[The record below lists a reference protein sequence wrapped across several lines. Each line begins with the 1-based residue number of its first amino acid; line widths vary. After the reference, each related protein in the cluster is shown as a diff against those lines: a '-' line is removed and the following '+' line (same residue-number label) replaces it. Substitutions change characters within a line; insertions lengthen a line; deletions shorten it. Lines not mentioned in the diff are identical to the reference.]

1 MGKKI
6 TSIELHIEWE
16 ESGMTMEA
24 TARTFVPDND
34 SVDLARSY
42 AESAETF
49 GTNALKLIRKISK
62 GVESYSFR
70 DATVSLYVFSGSTY
84 GSGRE
89 TLPGSMRWCYRFN
102 GWDRRTWAPS
112 TYGGSFP
119 EDVDDDGNKIELD
132 AAALI
137 KSVSG
142 ALAAA
147 RKDII
152 RACWDVAMDAA
163 RQVG

>member
-49 GTNALKLIRKISK
+49 GTNALKLIRKVSK
-62 GVESYSFR
+62 GVESYSIR

-89 TLPGSMRWCYRFN
+89 TMPGSMRWCYRFN
-102 GWDRRTWAPS
+102 GWDRRTFVPG
-112 TYGGSFP
+112 TYGGTFP
-119 EDVDDDGNKIELD
+119 QDVDCNDTKLQLD
-132 AAALI
+132 AAALV
-137 KSVSG
+137 KSVEST
-142 ALAAA
+142 LKEA
-147 RKDII
+147 RKQVVA
-152 RACWDVAMDAA
+152 ACWDVAMDAA
-163 RQVG
+163 RKIG